1 MDAGNWQVSASWTIP
16 SDAVSGVYFAK
27 LVRQDG
33 IAGAS
38 HVPFVVRDDGN
49 TSDVVFQTSDTTWQA
64 YNPWGGA
71 NLYGGNGPGG
81 GTAPGR
87 AYAVSYNRP
96 ITTRGGGLD
105 AGPQDYIFGAEYPAI
120 RWLEKNGYNV
130 SYITGVDTARN
141 GASLLSHK
149 VFLSVGHDEYWSGQQ
164 RANVEAAR
172 DAGVNLQFWSG
183 NEIYWKTRWASSFDS
198 SATPYRT
205 MVTYKETRQGPIDPS
220 SEWTGTWR
228 DPSYGAA
235 AGGGCRPE
243 NSLSGTIFQVD
254 SYRLDTIQISYDDA
268 NLRFWRNTSVASL
281 QPGQTASLN
290 NGYLGY
296 EWDESPDNGFRP
308 AGLLDLPRRRSP
320 SAPISSITATPRAT
334 ARRRTT

>member
-1 MDAGNWQVSASWTIP
+1 MAVSSNPIVLENAKPGNPESEWDISGAGSSNIEGFATDISTDNGQRVDFKINTNSTNYRIDIYRVGYYGGLGARKVATIQHQTATPQVQPAPLRDAATGAVDAGNWQVSASWTIP

-96 ITTRGGGLD
+96 ITTRGGGLSS
-105 AGPQDYIFGAEYPAI
+105 GPQDYIFGVEYPAI

-130 SYITGVDTARN
+130 SYLTGVDTARPPCYRR
-141 GASLLSHK
+141 GS
-149 VFLSVGHDEYWSGQQ
+149 
-164 RANVEAAR
+164 
-172 DAGVNLQFWSG
+172 
-183 NEIYWKTRWASSFDS
+183 DS
-198 SATPYRT
+198 A
-205 MVTYKETRQGPIDPS
+205 V
-220 SEWTGTWR
+220 
-228 DPSYGAA
+228 
-235 AGGGCRPE
+235 
-243 NSLSGTIFQVD
+243 
-254 SYRLDTIQISYDDA
+254 
-268 NLRFWRNTSVASL
+268 
-281 QPGQTASLN
+281 
-290 NGYLGY
+290 
-296 EWDESPDNGFRP
+296 
-308 AGLLDLPRRRSP
+308 PRRKEAVR
-320 SAPISSITATPRAT
+320 
-334 ARRRTT
+334 